1 MDDVKVWYD
10 KASDYLEVT
19 FENAPA
25 SLEELDE
32 DIFERRTP
40 DGRVIGFAIFNF
52 SKHEQSTVSLP
63 LMVTAIPSR

>member
-1 MDDVKVWYD
+1 MDDVKVWDD

-40 DGRVIGFAIFNF
+40 DGRVIRFAIFNF
-52 SKHEQSTVSLP
+52 SKHEQSTVSPP